1 MSPDNRDYEEPDE
14 QYELEA
20 PRSIFAA
27 LWFRVVLVVAVIG
40 VIAAVAVPYVL
51 EWMNPPATSVTVQ
64 PDTPAGAMATAP
76 TPIAPPPPAPAM
88 PAPAKREPPGAAALA
103 PPAAAPTAPQMGARP
118 PAPPA
123 EETRVPAAKSPPK
136 AAAPRAAKAV
146 AKAPAAMG
154 GSYFVQVGAFKDGE
168 QARKL
173 AAKLRDDKFRVAES
187 TAGARGERSA
197 APAPAG
203 GDKYDVFVAGETVAD
218 LSAKLSAK
226 GLSTATTP
234 TGLVVKPS
242 LPLREA
248 VALSKDLAT
257 EGLKVQVRRTPT
269 AGAAAAPAVE
279 AAGPPASAPAGPGD
293 GLHRVRVGPFAD
305 RAAATEALQALR
317 GKGYRD
323 SFIARA
329 GA

>member
-1 MSPDNRDYEEPDE
+1 MSPGNPDYEEPDE
-14 QYELEA
+14 QYELEP

-27 LWFRVVLVVAVIG
+27 LWFRVILVVAVIG

-51 EWMNPPATSVTVQ
+51 EWMNPPPVSVTLK
-64 PDTPAGAMATAP
+64 PDTPAGPLATAP
-76 TPIAPPPPAPAM
+76 MPSAPTPAVQPPAPTT
-88 PAPAKREPPGAAALA
+88 LA

-123 EETRVPAAKSPPK
+123 EEKRAPAARTPPK
-136 AAAPRAAKAV
+136 AAAPRTATAV
-146 AKAPAAMG
+146 AKAPAVGG
-154 GSYFVQVGAFKDGE
+154 GSFFVQVGAFKDGDL
-168 QARKL
+168 AKKL
-173 AAKLRDDKFRVAES
+173 ASKLRDDKFRVAES
-187 TAGARGERSA
+187 PTGAHGERSA
-197 APAPAG
+197 GPAEPAPAPAV
-203 GDKYDVFVAGETVAD
+203 GDKYDVFISGEGSAD
-218 LSAKLSAK
+218 LSAKLSPK

-234 TGLVVKPS
+234 TGLVVTPS

-248 VALSKDLAT
+248 VALSKDLAA
-257 EGLKVQVRRTPT
+257 EGLKVQVRRAAH
-269 AGAAAAPAVE
+269 AGGAAAPAHE
-279 AAGPPASAPAGPGD
+279 AARPPAGPDD

-323 SFIARA
+323 SFIARG